1 MEYIKYVLNQI
12 AKKLD
17 PINPNEFINK
27 ILKKMKMFDNLNS
40 HFDVITKLIKL
51 FDKYRWIIYK
61 EFIKGT
67 LFINIKFNSDLITIK
82 QAIILL
88 AIYYKNNKP
97 INSMIK
103 EIFDADE
110 NITNLIKNN
119 NPKYNK
125 KIKIKMIK
133 SHTIEYDL
141 INKNIDTILYKY
153 NIFTREHV
161 KIYYNH
167 YIYYNNKH
175 NMHHYLKYKKDKNKK
190 ELSYHE
196 YFENNYKHKKE
207 VDGIIF
213 YKNKFLC
220 LIEVKTN
227 IDDIPTINP
236 TYTNIFNNYYRIR
249 FEIDGIKHYI
259 KFNRIMKNLWI
270 LIKFKE
276 SNICRFF
283 NFNFNQYFDPY
294 VEFMFMILYCKKY
307 YKDEF
312 INKDFLIDF
321 IKNKKSNSYT
331 HNNIHKYKIICD

>member
-27 ILKKMKMFDNLNS
+27 ILKKMNMFENLKT
-40 HFDVITKLIKL
+40 HFDVITNLIKL

-61 EFIKGT
+61 EFIKKT

-110 NITNLIKNN
+110 NITYLIKNN
-119 NPKYNK
+119 NPNYNK
-125 KIKIKMIK
+125 KMKKKMVCA
-133 SHTIEYDL
+133 HNIEHNL
-141 INKNIDTILYKY
+141 IDKNIDSILNKY
-153 NIFTREHV
+153 NIFTRKYV
-161 KIYYNH
+161 NIYYNH
-167 YIYYNNKH
+167 YIYYNNKFNYH
-175 NMHHYLKYKKDKNKK
+175 IYNKFKKDKTKK
-190 ELSYHE
+190 ELSYFE
-196 YFENNYKHKKE
+196 YHENNFKLKKE

-213 YKNKFLC
+213 YRNKFLC

-236 TYTNIFNNYYRIR
+236 TYKNIFNNYHRIR
-249 FEIDGIKHYI
+249 FEINGVKHYI
-259 KFNRIMKNLWI
+259 NFNRIMKNLWI
-270 LIKFKE
+270 LIKFNE

-294 VEFMFMILYCKKY
+294 VEFMFMMLYCKKY
-307 YKDEF
+307 NKDEF

-321 IKNKKSNSYT
+321 IKNKKLDSYT